1 MPIGRGTMGETSG
14 AEIAVVTPLDGMN
27 DGNRSR
33 VFMRLD
39 RVTNSVA
46 AADDCPP
53 DVHLGGSST
62 ASRFASFATYARVS
76 SGREPPA
83 RCSS

>member
-1 MPIGRGTMGETSG
+1 MPIGRGTMGETLG
-14 AEIAVVTPLDGMN
+14 AEIAVVTPLDGMSASN
-27 DGNRSR
+27 GWRA
-33 VFMRLD
+33 FMRSD

-46 AADDCPP
+46 AADDCPL
-53 DVHLGGSST
+53 DIRLGGNST
-62 ASRFASFATYARVS
+62 ASGFASLATYARVS